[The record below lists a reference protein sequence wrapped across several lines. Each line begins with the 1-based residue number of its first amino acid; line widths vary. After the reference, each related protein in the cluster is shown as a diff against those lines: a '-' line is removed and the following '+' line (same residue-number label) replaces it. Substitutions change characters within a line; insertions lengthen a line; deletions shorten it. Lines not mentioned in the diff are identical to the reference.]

1 MWSTDLRV
9 VQKLRNTNQI
19 SSAAMLDKAA
29 TTVVSRK
36 SRRAKRLAFG
46 LLALLVASL
55 CSACLSTTG
64 DDPDAKPPAIETSA
78 PSSEPTGQT
87 LSPSSKPT
95 DSGTPQPE
103 TLAFGKSYT
112 WDDGV
117 SVTVGK
123 PTKFK
128 PSAYAVVH
136 KSKRYLKFTV
146 IVVNESNKPIDLGL
160 TYISV
165 KSSNEAAHEVFDSM
179 SGLRGPPVTKVLKGR
194 ESKFE
199 VGFGV
204 ADPKDMVMEIALHD
218 KFARPSL
225 LYST

>member
-1 MWSTDLRV
+1 LRSRDLRIV
-9 VQKLRNTNQI
+9 ERLQNTNQI
-19 SSAAMLDKAA
+19 SSAAMLDRAA

-36 SRRAKRLAFG
+36 SRRVKRLVLG
-46 LLALLVASL
+46 VLALLVAFL
-55 CSACLSTTG
+55 CSACVGTTG
-64 DDPDAKPPAIETSA
+64 DNPDAKAPTSESPA
-78 PSSEPTGQT
+78 PSSQPTGQT
-87 LSPSSKPT
+87 LTPTSEPT
-95 DSGTPQPE
+95 DSGTFQRE
-103 TLAFGKSYT
+103 TVAFGKSYT

-123 PTKFK
+123 PIGFK

-146 IVVNESNKPIDLGL
+146 TVVNESKKPIDLGL

-165 KSSNEAAHEVFDSM
+165 KSSNEAAHEVFDSA
-179 SGLRGPPVTKVLKGR
+179 SGLRGPPIAKVLKGR

-218 KFARPSL
+218 KSARPSL
-225 LYST
+225 VYST